1 VFKGT
6 GLEFDD
12 VRLYQYGDEVRAID
26 WNVSSK
32 GHGTFVKTYKEEK
45 EQQVLVLLDVSASLD
60 VSDGQRRKLDV
71 GRDIAGL
78 LALSA
83 ARQGS
88 PLGLLAFSD
97 QKELYLPPAKGP
109 RAAYALIRRLYA
121 LEPGSRHTA
130 VGAGI
135 RQALGL
141 LKRRSLVLLIS
152 DFIDAS
158 YERELTMLAQRHD
171 LIVVQ
176 LLAPRERQFP
186 ALGIVPLRD
195 AETGQVHW
203 VNTSAGGF
211 RARFEAAAAQ
221 HETQIAS
228 ICRRHRT
235 GFLALSTDGDF
246 VPQLVGLFRHRHQT
260 SSRG

>member
-1 VFKGT
+1 
-6 GLEFDD
+6 
-12 VRLYQYGDEVRAID
+12 
-26 WNVSSK
+26 
-32 GHGTFVKTYKEEK
+32 
-45 EQQVLVLLDVSASLD
+45 
-60 VSDGQRRKLDV
+60 
-71 GRDIAGL
+71 
-78 LALSA
+78 
-83 ARQGS
+83 
-88 PLGLLAFSD
+88 
-97 QKELYLPPAKGP
+97 
-109 RAAYALIRRLYA
+109 
-121 LEPGSRHTA
+121 
-130 VGAGI
+130 
-135 RQALGL
+135 
-141 LKRRSLVLLIS
+141 
-152 DFIDAS
+152 
-158 YERELTMLAQRHD
+158 MLAQRHD